1 MSLKLQLSSPE
12 VCTYVLADAL
22 YAKGGLA
29 AEEDLPPTQVQI
41 EPR

>member
-1 MSLKLQLSSPE
+1 MPLKRQPSSPE
-12 VCTYVLADAL
+12 VCTYVLSDAL

-29 AEEDLPPTQVQI
+29 AEEDLPPTQAQT